1 MQNFFLPSINL
12 ERTGENIK
20 RLRSDAHLSTAELS
34 EILGFTGPQA
44 IYKWQN
50 GQCLPT
56 VDNLVILSR
65 IFHTSI
71 ENILVLN
78 EGQDVV
84 VLCSFFSVKLVH
96 NKLSTF
102 SPHKRCWCLQAPVS
116 V

>member
-20 RLRSDAHLSTAELS
+20 RLRSDANLSTAELS

-84 VLCSFFSVKLVH
+84 VYKEKISSASCLIVRMLRRFFYYAAC
-96 NKLSTF
+96 F
-102 SPHKRCWCLQAPVS
+102 SC
-116 V
+116 